1 MPRTDRRAS
10 YKYARSHPG
19 REGIRMGEEKVLE
32 FSCPVKITLRLPA
45 DCVLD
50 EKALKERLEKVGPQ
64 LLMGL
69 CDACPWFREKG
80 RH

>member
-1 MPRTDRRAS
+1 
-10 YKYARSHPG
+10 
-19 REGIRMGEEKVLE
+19 MGEEKVLE
-32 FSCPVKITLRLPA
+32 FSCPVKVTIRLPA

-50 EKALKERLEKVGPQ
+50 EKALKERLEKLGPK

-69 CDACPWFREKG
+69 CDACPRCRERS